1 MVKVSFNTALAQK
14 DPKKDSESLIPVQDP
29 EAAAFLHQQS
39 RVWCLCFCLGL
50 ALVLSGLVVGGAYL
64 FKYYVQED
72 HDGLEV
78 YPAFQSTDMERF
90 YCRVGYMDGDY
101 EMNEEMD
108 DDMQLMYME
117 ENVTFM
123 EDDEVEFIRVPVP
136 EFRESDPADIV
147 HDFSK
152 MLTAYLD
159 LDLNKCYIITLNTS
173 IVMPPKSFQEF
184 LVNINAGTYLP
195 QSYMVHEEML
205 VTEKLESTS
214 ELGPYINNLCSGK
227 DMYRLQR
234 RDTILGMQKRE
245 ALNCHKIRHFENKF
259 VVETMICEP

>member
-1 MVKVSFNTALAQK
+1 M
-14 DPKKDSESLIPVQDP
+14 D
-29 EAAAFLHQQS
+29 
-39 RVWCLCFCLGL
+39 
-50 ALVLSGLVVGGAYL
+50 GG
-64 FKYYVQED
+64 
-72 HDGLEV
+72 
-78 YPAFQSTDMERF
+78 F
-90 YCRVGYMDGDY
+90 YCRVGYIDEDY

-108 DDMQLMYME
+108 EDIPLTYIE
-117 ENVTFM
+117 ENVTFLD
-123 EDDEVEFIRVPVP
+123 DDEVEFIRVPVP

-214 ELGPYINNLCSGK
+214 ELGLYINNLCKGK

-245 ALNCHKIRHFENKF
+245 VLNCHKIRHFGNKF